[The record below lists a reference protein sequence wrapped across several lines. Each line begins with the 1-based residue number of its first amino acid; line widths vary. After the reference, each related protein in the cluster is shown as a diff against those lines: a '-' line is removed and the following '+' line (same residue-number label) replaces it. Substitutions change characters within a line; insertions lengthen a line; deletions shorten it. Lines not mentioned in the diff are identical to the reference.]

1 MIIAAIVACEV
12 GFWVVLGAGLLAR
25 YVLRLRRTGAVLLAG
40 VPLVDLALLVFTVV
54 DLRRGTPA
62 EFAHG
67 LAAVYLGFSIAF
79 GHAMVR
85 WADVRAA
92 HRFAGGPAPAPK
104 PQSGSWARARHEWR
118 DFAKAC
124 LAVSISAALLVGAVA
139 LVGERSDT
147 GELESW
153 LPRLG
158 LGLAVWLLA
167 WPVWE
172 SARACLQRKPANP
185 HSALTPPP
193 TPPSF

>member
-1 MIIAAIVACEV
+1 MIVAAIVACEI
-12 GFWVVLGAGLLAR
+12 GFWVVLGTGLLIR
-25 YVLRLRRTGAVLLAG
+25 YVLRRRRAGAVLLAC
-40 VPLVDLALLVFTVV
+40 VPLVDLALLGLTVV

-104 PQSGSWARARHEWR
+104 PRGGTWARARYEWR
-118 DFAKAC
+118 EFAKAC
-124 LAVSISAALLVGAVA
+124 LAVGISSALLVAAVA
-139 LVGERSDT
+139 LVGDRSDP

-158 LGLAVWLLA
+158 LLLVFWLVA

-172 SARACLQRKPANP
+172 SARAGLSRQ
-185 HSALTPPP
+185 SAR
-193 TPPSF
+193 